1 MDNRKIIHI
10 DMDAFYPSVEILDNP
25 ELRGLPVV
33 VGGSPQSRGVVAS
46 ASYEARK
53 FGVRSAMACALA
65 YKLCPQAI
73 FVRGRMS
80 RYKEISQQI
89 HAIFAQYT
97 DLIEPISLDE
107 AWLDVT
113 ENFHHIP
120 SATWLA
126 MNIKE
131 QIKSE
136 VRLTCS
142 AGISYNKFLAKIA
155 SDEQKPDGMFVIT
168 PDSAQEFLQRM
179 EVRKIPGVG
188 KVTQQKLKSLGVE
201 YGYQLAAKTEQ
212 FLIQHFGKNGSYLY
226 HIIRGKD
233 YRPVISHRERK
244 SISTE
249 NTFSEDYLYGEILL
263 TKLRELTQDLIQRMQ
278 KQSFVTG
285 KTLTLKVKFHDFQ
298 QITRSV
304 TQADDYQ
311 SEEEIFRCA
320 QEKLNSVCL
329 HEFPNKAIRLLGVGV
344 SNFSKDENTKELP
357 LQLDFFDMFNMSESV

>member
-1 MDNRKIIHI
+1 
-10 DMDAFYPSVEILDNP
+10 MDAFYPSVEILDNP
-25 ELRGLPVV
+25 KLRGLPVI

-73 FVRGRMS
+73 FIRGRLN

-97 DLIEPISLDE
+97 NLIEPISLDE

-113 ENFHHIP
+113 ENFQHIP
-120 SATWLA
+120 SATWIA
-126 MNIKE
+126 MKIKE

-136 VRLTCS
+136 IRLTCS

-155 SDEQKPDGMFVIT
+155 SDEQKPDGIFVIT

-188 KVTQQKLKSLGVE
+188 KVTQQKLKGLGVE
-201 YGYQLAAKTEQ
+201 YGYQLSAKTEQ
-212 FLIQHFGKNGSYLY
+212 FLVQHFGKVGSYLY
-226 HIIRGKD
+226 NIIRGHD
-233 YRPVISHRERK
+233 PRPVMPHRERK

-249 NTFSEDYLYGEILL
+249 NTFSEDYLYGDILVAE
-263 TKLRELTQDLIQRMQ
+263 LRKLTQDLIQRMQ
-278 KQSFVTG
+278 KKSFVTG
-285 KTLTLKVKFHDFQ
+285 KTMTLKVKFHDFQ
-298 QITRSV
+298 LITRSV
-304 TQADDYQ
+304 TQAGDYRT
-311 SEEEIFRCA
+311 EEEIFHCA
-320 QEKLNSVCL
+320 QERLYKVCTE
-329 HEFPNKAIRLLGVGV
+329 EFPNKAIRLLGVGI
-344 SNFSKDENTKELP
+344 SNFSKDEAPEELP
-357 LQLDFFDMFNMSESV
+357 LQLDFFELLGMSKR

>member
-1 MDNRKIIHI
+1 MDKRKIIHV

-25 ELRGLPVV
+25 ELRGLPVI

-73 FVRGRMS
+73 FLRSHMS
-80 RYKEISQQI
+80 RYREISQQI

-97 DLIEPISLDE
+97 DLIEPLSLDE

-120 SATWLA
+120 SATWIA
-126 MNIKE
+126 MKIKE
-131 QIKSE
+131 QIESE

-155 SDEQKPDGMFVIT
+155 SDEQKPDGLFVIT

-188 KVTQQKLKSLGVE
+188 KVMQQKLKELGIQ
-201 YGYQLAAKTEQ
+201 YGCQLFAKTEP
-212 FLIQHFGKNGSYLY
+212 FLVQHFGKVGSYLY
-226 HIIRGKD
+226 HIIRGRD
-233 YRPVISHRERK
+233 PRPVMSHRERK

-263 TKLRELTQDLIQRMQ
+263 AELRKLTQDLIRRMQ
-278 KQSFVTG
+278 KKSFVTG
-285 KTLTLKVKFHDFQ
+285 KTMTLKVKFHDFR
-298 QITRSV
+298 QITRSL
-304 TQADDYQ
+304 TRAANYQ
-311 SEEEIFRCA
+311 TEEDIFHSA
-320 QEKLNSVCL
+320 QEKLHSVCIQ
-329 HEFPNKAIRLLGVGV
+329 EFPNKAIRLLGIGI
-344 SNFSKDENTKELP
+344 SNFSKEDDEKALP
-357 LQLDFFDMFNMSESV
+357 LQLDFFEHFRMRGS